1 MLKLSLAILTIGF
14 ALAQDQLR
22 QEKFEFT
29 NPVDFVY
36 RRHYIESLS
45 TANKLSDYGTPSG
58 SKITVTQ
65 DNINISA
72 DFTLNCNYKLQ
83 NDVSLQVSSCAYSDA
98 AKSSVLAQS
107 VKSSNEQV
115 QAQTANVYG
124 ASYSYKGMS
133 LIALIFSN
141 GYADSRSYLIGSS
154 I

>member
-58 SKITVTQ
+58 SKITVT
-65 DNINISA
+65 
-72 DFTLNCNYKLQ
+72 
-83 NDVSLQVSSCAYSDA
+83 
-98 AKSSVLAQS
+98 
-107 VKSSNEQV
+107 
-115 QAQTANVYG
+115 
-124 ASYSYKGMS
+124 
-133 LIALIFSN
+133 
-141 GYADSRSYLIGSS
+141 
-154 I
+154 